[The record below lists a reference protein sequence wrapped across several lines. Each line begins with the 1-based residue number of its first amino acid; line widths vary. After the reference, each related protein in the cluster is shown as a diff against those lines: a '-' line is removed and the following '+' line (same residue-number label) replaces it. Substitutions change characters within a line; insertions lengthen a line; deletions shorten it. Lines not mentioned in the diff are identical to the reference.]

1 LPLSGE
7 SVVLIDVGGGSTE
20 IAISES
26 GQIADSI
33 SIPIGALKLREKVM
47 SRKLEDY
54 LQFVRPIF
62 AEALGNFKAPPD
74 LHLVAT
80 GGTIT
85 SAAAIVFGGKE
96 YNSSAVH
103 GRELDTG
110 RMLSLSNKF
119 EKAAPEN
126 QQELIPFDPD
136 RADLI
141 LPGLGIFLAVLG
153 IFRKDRVVVSAGG
166 LRFGAALYP
175 EKIRA

>member
-1 LPLSGE
+1 
-7 SVVLIDVGGGSTE
+7 VLIDVGGGSTE
-20 IAISES
+20 IVIAES
-26 GQIADSI
+26 GQIAASF
-33 SIPIGALKLREKVM
+33 SIPMGALRLREKVG
-47 SRKLEDY
+47 SRYLEDY
-54 LQFVRPIF
+54 FQFVRPIF
-62 AEALGNFKAPPD
+62 AEALGNFKAAPD
-74 LHLVAT
+74 SHLVAT

-96 YNSSAVH
+96 YKSSVVH
-103 GRELDTG
+103 GRKFDTD
-110 RMLSLSNKF
+110 RMLVLAHKF

-126 QQELIPFDPD
+126 QKELIPFDPE

-153 IFRKDRVVVSAGG
+153 IFRKDRVIVSAGG